1 MLKLAIDEG
10 LDEDGDPENS
20 VARLALELLE
30 RDIDDLTDAELFSRS
45 TDETWFIDLCLDKLH
60 RLPSEVEP
68 LMGCR
73 EYTTLQA
80 FYIIKQAQSRM
91 AQSFAKAGTASA

>member
-1 MLKLAIDEG
+1 MR
-10 LDEDGDPENS
+10 
-20 VARLALELLE
+20 RLALDLLE
-30 RDIDDLTDAELFSRS
+30 RDIDDLSDVELMNRS
-45 TDETWFIDLCLDKLH
+45 TDDVWFIDLCLNTLH

-80 FYIIKQAQSRM
+80 YFVVKQAQSRM
-91 AQSFAKAGTASA
+91 TASFKNAG

>member
-1 MLKLAIDEG
+1 VIQFTIDDG
-10 LDEDGDPENS
+10 KDEIDGSEMNA
-20 VARLALELLE
+20 VRRLALELLD
-30 RDIDDLTDAELFSRS
+30 RDIDDLSDSELMHRM
-45 TDETWFIDLCLDKLH
+45 TDEMWFVDLCLNQLH

-80 FYIIKQAQSRM
+80 YFVVKQAQSRM
-91 AQSFAKAGTASA
+91 AASFKNAG